1 MDIQV
6 HGVHWFPYKF
16 SLERSSPRQIIIVK
30 FKDKERILK
39 AVREKNLVT
48 NKWTVRIP
56 SVDFSVETLKA
67 RKEKNGE
74 LKGMKQTNKN

>member
-48 NKWTVRIP
+48 NK
-56 SVDFSVETLKA
+56 
-67 RKEKNGE
+67 
-74 LKGMKQTNKN
+74 